1 MPDRIS
7 VPAVRPERWSRR
19 TVLQAGLALTASG
32 CTLSDPAVRG
42 PGAVGRSTPAPSP
55 TPSPL
60 APGLARDQAA
70 EAALAAAARAR
81 RARTDADDERLRD
94 LLELLD
100 RAHTERAVALAG
112 PAPATRPTDRPSP
125 APKSAPTPGTTPGPV
140 PSLERLAADERALAG
155 RYRAAAVAAEGP
167 DALLWG
173 SMAVASGSFATA
185 LAAGTPPRSADV
197 AAHRPLTVV
206 SDAAAVSALVESL
219 HAAVWGYQL
228 ALGRLPA
235 SGPVHDRALAGLR
248 SRRALTHRL
257 VDRLRRA
264 GVDVPAAAPAYEPD
278 PEVRDAGDA
287 RLLVQRMEVRLLP
300 FVGLW
305 LAAAARPA
313 DREAAL
319 DELTSTVATATA
331 WGAPLRAWPGW
342 AD

>member
-7 VPAVRPERWSRR
+7 APAARPEQWSRR
-19 TVLQAGLALTASG
+19 TVLLAGLALGASG
-32 CTLSDPAVRG
+32 CTFSDPAVRG
-42 PGAVGRSTPAPSP
+42 PGATRSTPAPSP

-60 APGLARDQAA
+60 APGLSRDLAA
-70 EAALAAAARAR
+70 ETALAAGARAR
-81 RARTDADDERLRD
+81 RARTDADDERRLD

-100 RAHTERAVALAG
+100 QAHTERAAALVA
-112 PAPATRPTDRPSP
+112 PEPATRPTDGSTPTPSP
-125 APKSAPTPGTTPGPV
+125 TPSPTPGPV

-173 SMAVASGSFATA
+173 SMAVASGSFAAA
-185 LAAGTPPRSADV
+185 LVAEEPPRPADV
-197 AAHRPLTVV
+197 ADHRPLTVV

-228 ALGRLPA
+228 AVGRLPA
-235 SGPVHDRALAGLR
+235 SGATHDRALAGLR
-248 SRRALTHRL
+248 DRRALTNRL

-264 GVDVPAAAPAYEPD
+264 GVEVPAAAPAYDPD

-287 RLLVQRMEVRLLP
+287 RLLVQRMETRLLP

-319 DELTSTVATATA
+319 EELTSTVATATA
-331 WGAPLRAWPGW
+331 WGAPLQAWPGW
-342 AD
+342 GD